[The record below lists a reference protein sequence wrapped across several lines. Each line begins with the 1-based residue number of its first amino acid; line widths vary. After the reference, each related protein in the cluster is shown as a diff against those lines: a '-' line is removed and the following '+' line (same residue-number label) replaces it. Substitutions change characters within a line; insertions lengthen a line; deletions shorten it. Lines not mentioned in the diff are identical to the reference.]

1 MPCPCSLFQLREDV
15 ASCQPLATALDNGQ
29 VILCDRIADPW
40 VGIPALHGGPAPR
53 LPKPLQSPGAAPAL
67 PARLSSAA
75 SPCRTPS
82 GSAWD
87 AAPSSSSPTSS
98 SPSDSPNTSAPSATG
113 SCERQAGTGG
123 TRGRGMWAPHRP
135 APRAFFF
142 SFAALRA
149 QRRPVPSTSPVSR
162 RSSSRTGLCRVRCP
176 RSCHK
181 PVPGPP
187 GAPTN
192 PCPSTAGLR
201 IPLSPL
207 RPWIPLTS
215 LPRCPLGSG
224 VLPERGA
231 PRRSGSLRHLFLG
244 GLPEPG

>member
-1 MPCPCSLFQLREDV
+1 M

-123 TRGRGMWAPHRP
+123 THGDGGCGLLPDQPPVLSSSPLQLYGLRGDLSLPHPPCHGAQALGRGSAGCGAPGAATSPCP
-135 APRAFFF
+135 ALQELPQT
-142 SFAALRA
+142 RA
-149 QRRPVPSTSPVSR
+149 QALQGSGS
-162 RSSSRTGLCRVRCP
+162 LCRL
-176 RSCHK
+176 S
-181 PVPGPP
+181 
-187 GAPTN
+187 
-192 PCPSTAGLR
+192 GL
-201 IPLSPL
+201 
-207 RPWIPLTS
+207 WIPLTS

-231 PRRSGSLRHLFLG
+231 PRRSGSPRHLFLG